1 MVFNK
6 AKLQVWFVQKP
17 SQILFIC
24 CLFLIHST
32 TCQRMMETH
41 CALCNWMGAQERTE
55 EIKDRLCDCHG
66 KGLHL
71 CSHAHCEPR
80 PTVPTPEGSTTPEGL
95 CPTRAQRLML
105 CCGHETKDMQQ
116 QKSSHGH
123 TLATCLHTC
132 DKLLERSA
140 LHSQTHE
147 EHGCHTHKMKTLL
160 PKVSN
165 RSLFPVCWGKN

>member
-1 MVFNK
+1 MVC
-6 AKLQVWFVQKP
+6 AKTFPNFVYLLLILN
-17 SQILFIC
+17 SQHNLPA
-24 CLFLIHST
+24 HDGDT
-32 TCQRMMETH
+32 
-41 CALCNWMGAQERTE
+41 LCSMGAQERTE

-95 CPTRAQRLML
+95 CPTRAQRLTL